1 MTPCISGILRKT
13 GRSGKNVT
21 YTRDISCK
29 MKASLAHNKNIFAKT
44 FPIVY
49 SCTKNRC
56 YEHKCCSPDL
66 RKCYPN
72 VI

>member
-29 MKASLAHNKNIFAKT
+29 MKASLAHFCKDVSYSLLAARKT
-44 FPIVY
+44 DIMN
-49 SCTKNRC
+49 T
-56 YEHKCCSPDL
+56 
-66 RKCYPN
+66 N
-72 VI
+72 VALQT

>member
-29 MKASLAHNKNIFAKT
+29 MKANLAHNKNIFAKT

-49 SCTKNRC
+49 
-56 YEHKCCSPDL
+56 
-66 RKCYPN
+66 
-72 VI
+72 

>member
-29 MKASLAHNKNIFAKT
+29 MKASLAHNKNIVAKT
-44 FPIVY
+44 FPTVY
-49 SCTKNRC
+49 
-56 YEHKCCSPDL
+56 
-66 RKCYPN
+66 
-72 VI
+72 

>member
-1 MTPCISGILRKT
+1 MTLCISGTLRKT

-29 MKASLAHNKNIFAKT
+29 KEREQTPKGLAHNKNIVAKT

-49 SCTKNRC
+49 
-56 YEHKCCSPDL
+56 
-66 RKCYPN
+66 
-72 VI
+72 

>member
-1 MTPCISGILRKT
+1 MLSGFELYPRRVPLKT

-49 SCTKNRC
+49 
-56 YEHKCCSPDL
+56 
-66 RKCYPN
+66 
-72 VI
+72 

>member
-13 GRSGKNVT
+13 GRGGKNVT
-21 YTRDISCK
+21 YTRDISFK

-49 SCTKNRC
+49 
-56 YEHKCCSPDL
+56 
-66 RKCYPN
+66 
-72 VI
+72 